1 MQITTKNN
9 REYLIYEVIN
19 WPNEKVDKTVDKIK
33 KMRPAIH
40 LNCWTQMLKTMIS
53 ACRHP
58 IPQNDAASQRILLLP
73 THISGITLYRINYV
87 IFHSLHNPNMIR
99 HTVLGC
105 WFWFTRAVSCAGTYL
120 SCWLRENARFVNTN
134 VCSLTDCGAIIAP
147 PTGVCQEKILR
158 EYEFARIA

>member
-1 MQITTKNN
+1 
-9 REYLIYEVIN
+9 
-19 WPNEKVDKTVDKIK
+19 
-33 KMRPAIH
+33 MRPAIH

-147 PTGVCQEKILR
+147 PTGICQEKILK
-158 EYEFARIA
+158 EYELDTHCIICKKASSCWIFPKLYAVLFS